1 MYFGNYK
8 MSKTCLDYSLKSAV
22 SEDPLTLNMLKGPN
36 NCEIFMRAL
45 LSYFSTTVRRNNLEN
60 ISAFEV

>member
-22 SEDPLTLNMLKGPN
+22 SEDPLTLNMLNGPKQ
-36 NCEIFMRAL
+36 L
-45 LSYFSTTVRRNNLEN
+45 
-60 ISAFEV
+60 